1 MRGSPPPISAAT
13 LLRGGSLPIIRR
25 NGGTIGPRVFAPV
38 RDMSDTDFTRG
49 PSVRGIPEGDNRER
63 MICAECGFVLY
74 DNPKIVVGSVP
85 RWGDRLLLCRR
96 AIHPR
101 KGYWTLPAGYLE
113 LNESTSAGAEREA
126 WEEAFARIR
135 IEGLLAIY
143 DIPRIS
149 QVQLIYRARL
159 LDPGVAPG
167 PESLEVRLFG
177 WEEIPWEELAF
188 PSVRWAL
195 TQEHEVQRTGDQT
208 TRIAAPADAASQM
221 RE

>member
-1 MRGSPPPISAAT
+1 
-13 LLRGGSLPIIRR
+13 
-25 NGGTIGPRVFAPV
+25 
-38 RDMSDTDFTRG
+38 MSDTGGTRG

-85 RWGDRLLLCRR
+85 RWGDQLLLCRR

-101 KGYWTLPAGYLE
+101 NGYWTLPAGYLE
-113 LNESTSAGAEREA
+113 LNELTSAGAEREA
-126 WEEAFARIR
+126 WEEALARIG

-159 LDPGVAPG
+159 LDPDVAPG
-167 PESLEVRLFG
+167 PESLDVGLFG
-177 WEEIPWEELAF
+177 WEEIPWKELAF
-188 PSVRWAL
+188 PSVGWAL
-195 TQEHEVQRTGDQT
+195 TQEREVQRTGDLT
-208 TRIAAPADAASQM
+208 TRIAAPTAAASQR